1 MIPPMDPVV
10 PLSAIEIAAR
20 FEVYALGQWRA
31 IEIAARLEVHA
42 LSQWHYA
49 FGMSPSPCIP
59 GICTVPINVLS
70 FTSILEIL
78 IGD

>member
-20 FEVYALGQWRA
+20 FEVQALR
-31 IEIAARLEVHA
+31 
-42 LSQWHYA
+42 QWHA
-49 FGMSPSPCIP
+49 TGMSPSPCIP

-78 IGD
+78 IGDEKY

>member
-20 FEVYALGQWRA
+20 FEVHALSQWRA

-42 LSQWHYA
+42 LSQWHA

-59 GICTVPINVLS
+59 DICTVQSTYCHLLQS
-70 FTSILEIL
+70 LRL
-78 IGD
+78 